1 MMFSDS
7 HKPKMH
13 VLVSFLWLFLVV
25 PYIGLQCVVVA
36 FTGQTYLR
44 FSIQV
49 IHFKYTIIS
58 KFQLFNK
65 FILNTLVSEIS

>member
-1 MMFSDS
+1 MVSFNICLSIKQNMMFSDS

-49 IHFKYTIIS
+49 IHFKYHNYFKIS
-58 KFQLFNK
+58 AF
-65 FILNTLVSEIS
+65 